1 MFGWLGSGTESR
13 PFGPSVGRSDVESDG
28 RSAGRMV
35 GRSDGWLDSET
46 VVRSDGR
53 TVGRMIGWV
62 AQSLISSSLPSPPTY
77 RLGNGRRKNVPEICS
92 WSQFPGLKNGPFPGR
107 RNEAHGSGSVTIL
120 TKTAR
125 GGRCLGPASG
135 PAELSRGNEQR
146 SQENAG
152 FGGRDFTAPRNR
164 VPMLPGCTVSA
175 STRCEPWD
183 MR

>member
-92 WSQFPGLKNGPFPGR
+92 WSQFPGLKNAPFPGR
-107 RNEAHGSGSVTIL
+107 GNEAHGSGSVTIL

-135 PAELSRGNEQR
+135 SILQAAETSREVKKMLASGGEILQLLGIGCRCYPAARFRQAPGASRGI
-146 SQENAG
+146 
-152 FGGRDFTAPRNR
+152 
-164 VPMLPGCTVSA
+164 
-175 STRCEPWD
+175 
-183 MR
+183 